1 MAVPEEREAI
11 LQDLEEKKRDI
22 RVAVEELAQASARIW
37 PDPRE
42 KIRSRPGAWLVGG
55 LLVGVMIGWRDR

>member
-11 LQDLEEKKRDI
+11 RQNLEEHKREI
-22 RVAVEELAQASARIW
+22 RVAVEELTQAAKSW

-42 KIRSRPGAWLVGG
+42 RIRSRPGAWLLGG
-55 LLVGVMIGWRDR
+55 VLVGLWIGWRDR